1 MGTTKGKKYK
11 KIAVLTSG
19 GDAPG
24 MNACIR
30 AVTRGA
36 MDRGAEVLGI
46 KRGYT
51 GLFTKNFIE
60 LNSRTVANTIQRG
73 GTILESSRCEEMRT
87 PEGRKIAA
95 GILQDLGVDGLV
107 VIGGNGSYRG
117 AAALSKETK
126 TRVVGIPGTIDNDI
140 YGTDYTVGFDT
151 AINTALEAIDR
162 IRDTAD
168 AFERVFFI
176 EVMGRKSGFIALEV
190 GIAGGAEEILIPEI
204 HIEPEQL
211 AMTLKQS
218 FDKGKR
224 SSIVV
229 IAEGNESGHTIQ
241 IAQYIQYR
249 LNLDCRVCVLGHLQ
263 RGGTP
268 TARDRVLGSR
278 LGTAAVEGLFN
289 GKNGHAVGEVGGE
302 IVFTSL
308 IESAEN
314 TKSLDVLS
322 LDAKRVLSL

>member
-1 MGTTKGKKYK
+1 
-11 KIAVLTSG
+11 
-19 GDAPG
+19 
-24 MNACIR
+24 
-30 AVTRGA
+30 
-36 MDRGAEVLGI
+36 
-46 KRGYT
+46 
-51 GLFTKNFIE
+51 
-60 LNSRTVANTIQRG
+60 
-73 GTILESSRCEEMRT
+73 
-87 PEGRKIAA
+87 
-95 GILQDLGVDGLV
+95 
-107 VIGGNGSYRG
+107 
-117 AAALSKETK
+117 
-126 TRVVGIPGTIDNDI
+126 
-140 YGTDYTVGFDT
+140 
-151 AINTALEAIDR
+151 
-162 IRDTAD
+162 
-168 AFERVFFI
+168 
-176 EVMGRKSGFIALEV
+176 MGRKSGFIALEV

-204 HIEPEQL
+204 NIEPEQL

-229 IAEGNESGHTIQ
+229 ITEGNESGHTIQ
-241 IAQYIQYR
+241 IAQYVQYR

-314 TKSLDVLS
+314 TKSLDVHS